1 MSLQKDANTDL
12 SRLLQ
17 TKPLMNPAIVHGAN
31 NNPPVSSY
39 DQVLMNGDDLS
50 WPVPSHT
57 NDVTKY
63 SVKPYSI
70 SQPEVIGPPPV
81 NTSGANK
88 VPVSK
93 MSRLLSQEKKPGL
106 NSSLTVDRVVNS
118 TGVTS
123 GHTVS
128 SSTHVVVS
136 TNVSVFSNRSGAVR
150 QLFTGS
156 TASSYRSTSTVS
168 TVGTKMSTTATKS
181 VLTTVAVQPVS
192 MPRPPDPIPAK
203 VTPVLQRVPNNKSN
217 NFESTPQTEK
227 IVRTT
232 VASASAIKTVTVST
246 GTNNMT
252 SSSTSGNN
260 DQQSQNVFEQ
270 IMKTPSIF
278 QEAASQI
285 AQPKKYSDAVGKK
298 SNSFDSGTHSGGS
311 KMSYSGVMGGVTSVS
326 NVPNNEGGTNTGQ
339 SKINLAPGTRPI
351 GSESSSKVRQETLST
366 HLSKI
371 TFNLHVIFDIITC
384 ECHLFSY
391 SKLFLLSP
399 HHQLDLFPLNNSD
412 QEAVHGAI
420 HLILILHLNQKLETL
435 KLVVDLHLVPIFL
448 VQLVHL
454 LVTPNHQL
462 LYHPKPNRALHNN
475 VSNHRQHQG
484 VHY

>member
-1 MSLQKDANTDL
+1 MHYIHQLLSCYFYYRGTHDAVKQAVQCIMSLQKDANTDL
-12 SRLLQ
+12 SRILQ

-57 NDVTKY
+57 NDVAKY
-63 SVKPYSI
+63 SVKSFST
-70 SQPEVIGPPPV
+70 SQPEVTAAPPV

-93 MSRLLSQEKKPGL
+93 MSRLLSQEKKLGL
-106 NSSLTVDRVVNS
+106 SSSLTVDRVGSSNA
-118 TGVTS
+118 VTS
-123 GHTVS
+123 SHAV

-203 VTPVLQRVPNNKSN
+203 ITPVLQRVPNNKSN
-217 NFESTPQTEK
+217 NFESTAQTDK

-232 VASASAIKTVTVST
+232 VASASAIKTVTVSAGSST
-246 GTNNMT
+246 LT
-252 SSSTSGNN
+252 SSSASVNN

-298 SNSFDSGTHSGGS
+298 SNSFDSGTHSGS
-311 KMSYSGVMGGVTSVS
+311 TKMSYSGVMGGVTSVS
-326 NVPNNEGGTNTGQ
+326 NVPNNEGVNNIGQ
-339 SKINLAPGTRPI
+339 SKINLAPGTRPV
-351 GSESSSKVRQETLST
+351 GSESSSKVRQETLNT
-366 HLSKI
+366 HSSK
-371 TFNLHVIFDIITC
+371 
-384 ECHLFSY
+384 
-391 SKLFLLSP
+391 
-399 HHQLDLFPLNNSD
+399 
-412 QEAVHGAI
+412 
-420 HLILILHLNQKLETL
+420 
-435 KLVVDLHLVPIFL
+435 
-448 VQLVHL
+448 
-454 LVTPNHQL
+454 
-462 LYHPKPNRALHNN
+462 
-475 VSNHRQHQG
+475 
-484 VHY
+484 

>member
-1 MSLQKDANTDL
+1 MYYISYIFLIIILQLYLHYIYQFLSYYYYYYYRGTHDAVKQAIQCIMSLQKDANTDL

-31 NNPPVSSY
+31 SNPPISGY

-50 WPVPSHT
+50 WPVPSRT

-63 SVKPYSI
+63 SVKPSYTT
-70 SQPEVIGPPPV
+70 SQPEVTMAAPPPV
-81 NTSGANK
+81 NTSGTNK

-106 NSSLTVDRVVNS
+106 NLSLPSDRVVNS
-118 TGVTS
+118 TAATS
-123 GHTVS
+123 SHTVS
-128 SSTHVVVS
+128 SHVVVS

-181 VLTTVAVQPVS
+181 VLTTIAVQPVS
-192 MPRPPDPIPAK
+192 MPRPPDPVPAK
-203 VTPVLQRVPNNKSN
+203 LAPVLQRVPNNKSN
-217 NFESTPQTEK
+217 NFEGTSQTDK
-227 IVRTT
+227 IVKTT
-232 VASASAIKTVTVST
+232 LASASATKTITVST
-246 GTNNMT
+246 GPSTLT
-252 SSSTSGNN
+252 SSSGSGNN

-298 SNSFDSGTHSGGS
+298 SNSFDSGTHSGGT
-311 KMSYSGVMGGVTSVS
+311 KMSYSGVMGGAPSIS
-326 NVPNNEGGTNTGQ
+326 NVPNNEGGNNTGQ

-351 GSESSSKVRQETLST
+351 GSESSSKVN
-366 HLSKI
+366 K
-371 TFNLHVIFDIITC
+371 
-384 ECHLFSY
+384 
-391 SKLFLLSP
+391 KL
-399 HHQLDLFPLNNSD
+399 
-412 QEAVHGAI
+412 
-420 HLILILHLNQKLETL
+420 
-435 KLVVDLHLVPIFL
+435 
-448 VQLVHL
+448 
-454 LVTPNHQL
+454 
-462 LYHPKPNRALHNN
+462 
-475 VSNHRQHQG
+475 
-484 VHY
+484 